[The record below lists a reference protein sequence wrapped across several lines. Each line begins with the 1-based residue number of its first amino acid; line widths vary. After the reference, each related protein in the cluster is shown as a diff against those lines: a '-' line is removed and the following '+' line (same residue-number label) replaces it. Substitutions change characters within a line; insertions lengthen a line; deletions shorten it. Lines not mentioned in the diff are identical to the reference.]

1 MEMYWLRYKELLLN
15 NKYKVLIAIAVLGLL
30 VILSSK
36 IFMNKPKAKGAIIK
50 PLVRTMVV
58 TKQPMYKNISLFGK
72 TTALAKINIVNKYAG
87 RIAAVNVD
95 LGDEVNVDD
104 ILIEQELQD
113 IDLKIAEAKAKY
125 GEYHGKALAY
135 ETEYKASFDRY
146 KATYE
151 LHKANYERYQKLL
164 ELGAVSKLEVDNVK
178 QTMLASKAN
187 YEELANQVQME
198 DMPAAVFARM
208 QDGEQKYND
217 YLLLLNQRNDMV
229 MKAPRKGIISYRNA
243 EVGNYAPAGTK
254 LLTIVDNSSVYV
266 DCVVSESDAAL
277 LNVDQEVDV
286 NIEVLGETFPAKV
299 IYVSPASGEETN
311 GFAVRLALLKTSEA
325 VKAGMFAKSEFKYLQ
340 KENTISLNKT
350 SVVEKNGKYYVFVIK
365 DKNKVEQR
373 AIKTGIRNDTQV
385 EITSGISEGET
396 IVIDNLSRL
405 RNGVAVDVQANEDG
419 KL

>member
-1 MEMYWLRYKELLLN
+1 MKMYWLRYKELLIK
-15 NKYKVLIAIAVLGLL
+15 NKYKVLLAVAVLGLL
-30 VILSSK
+30 LMFLSK
-36 IFMNKPKAKGAIIK
+36 GLVHKQKAKGTFIK

-58 TKQPMYKNISLFGK
+58 ARQPMHKKISLIGK

-113 IDLKIAEAKAKY
+113 IDLKIAEAKAKH
-125 GEYHGKALAY
+125 GEYYGKALAY
-135 ETEYKASFDRY
+135 ETEYKAQYDRY
-146 KATYE
+146 KAAYE
-151 LHKANYERYQKLL
+151 LHKANFERYQKLY
-164 ELGAVSKLEVDNVK
+164 EAGAVSKLEVDNVK
-178 QTMLASKAN
+178 QSMLSAKAN
-187 YEELANQVQME
+187 YEELANQIQLE
-198 DMPAAVFARM
+198 NMPAAVFARM

-217 YLLLLNQRNDMV
+217 YLLLLNQRKDMV

-266 DCVVSESDAAL
+266 DCVVPESEAAL
-277 LNVDQEVDV
+277 LNVDQEVSVD
-286 NIEVLGETFPAKV
+286 IDVLGATFPGK
-299 IYVSPASGEETN
+299 IIFVSPSSSEETN
-311 GFAVRLALLKTSEA
+311 GFAVRLALLETNEK
-325 VKAGMFAKSEFKYLQ
+325 VKSGMFAKSEFKYLQ
-340 KENTISLNKT
+340 KENTIFLNKT
-350 SVVEKNGKYYVFVIK
+350 ALVEKNGKHYVFVLK

-385 EITSGISEGET
+385 EIISGITEGEV
-396 IVIDNLSRL
+396 IVTDNLSRL
-405 RNGVAVDVQANEDG
+405 RNGVTVDVQANEDG